1 MDVEVVKSEL
11 VPVSVES
18 GSEENSSLLHEKE
31 NGTLN
36 QETGLNE
43 PIKFGSH
50 GMDEP
55 VDREG
60 SNIPVADFPKDVGDE
75 WPEPKQIHSFYLVK
89 YRTYEDPKL
98 KAKVELADKDQQKK
112 NQAKFQI
119 SDKFWAKKAER
130 SRVIELM
137 RPLNDENRQ
146 YWNIVNGKRKEM
158 EPLHEALGKLRNT
171 NSVNREKGVGICSSE
186 EELNYLIKSLEYR
199 IQHESIPLSEEK
211 KILKEIKQL
220 EGTREKVLANAAMRA
235 KIQDSM
241 GEKDVIQDQVK
252 LMGVDLDGVRKEQQ
266 VVKAKIKQLTDEKE
280 VLEKEINSLAD
291 ELDAATEKYKTAYKT
306 FSDLKQQLNAGNDC
320 FYQSRTLLTKVRE
333 LAARKD
339 IEALKE
345 IVNMEVDK
353 FMSLWNNNKAFRD
366 DYERRIL
373 ASLDNRQLSRD
384 GRMRNPDEKPLVIR
398 EAPPSSSVTETATK
412 TNVKQPKEDSTSAP
426 KHNTSLA
433 EKVQKEVKNK
443 IQKEVKDKATGT
455 TLELPIDVEGKGI
468 ISVSEKPQKDS
479 QPKRDEVDEAK
490 LKEIRREEEIAKA
503 KQALERKKKL
513 AEKAAAKAVIK
524 AQKEAEKKL
533 KDREKKAKK
542 KAGASAPASEPEEQP
557 TEADAEVTEPEKADE
572 KVEASA
578 PSKSKDRKE
587 NLVRYRNRPKGPVSV
602 PRDILKRKKSTNYW
616 VWAAPAGLSVMVLLV
631 FGYKYFF

>member
-18 GSEENSSLLHEKE
+18 GSEENSPLLHEKE

-60 SNIPVADFPKDVGDE
+60 SNIPVADFPKDVVDE

-98 KAKVELADKDQQKK
+98 KAKVELADEDQQKK

-119 SDKFWAKKAER
+119 SDKFWAKKAEK
-130 SRVIELM
+130 SWLIELM
-137 RPLNDENRQ
+137 RHLNDENRQ

-186 EELNYLIKSLEYR
+186 EELNYLIKRLEYR

-220 EGTREKVLANAAMRA
+220 EGTREKVVANAAMRA

-266 VVKAKIKQLTDEKE
+266 VVKAKLKQLSDDKE
-280 VLEKEINSLAD
+280 VLEKEINALAD
-291 ELDAATEKYKTAYKT
+291 ELDAAAEKYKTANKT
-306 FSDLKQQLNAGNDC
+306 FSDLKQQLNAGVC
-320 FYQSRTLLTKVRE
+320 WF
-333 LAARKD
+333 
-339 IEALKE
+339 I
-345 IVNMEVDK
+345 
-353 FMSLWNNNKAFRD
+353 F
-366 DYERRIL
+366 
-373 ASLDNRQLSRD
+373 
-384 GRMRNPDEKPLVIR
+384 
-398 EAPPSSSVTETATK
+398 
-412 TNVKQPKEDSTSAP
+412 
-426 KHNTSLA
+426 
-433 EKVQKEVKNK
+433 
-443 IQKEVKDKATGT
+443 
-455 TLELPIDVEGKGI
+455 
-468 ISVSEKPQKDS
+468 
-479 QPKRDEVDEAK
+479 
-490 LKEIRREEEIAKA
+490 
-503 KQALERKKKL
+503 
-513 AEKAAAKAVIK
+513 
-524 AQKEAEKKL
+524 
-533 KDREKKAKK
+533 
-542 KAGASAPASEPEEQP
+542 
-557 TEADAEVTEPEKADE
+557 
-572 KVEASA
+572 
-578 PSKSKDRKE
+578 
-587 NLVRYRNRPKGPVSV
+587 
-602 PRDILKRKKSTNYW
+602 
-616 VWAAPAGLSVMVLLV
+616 
-631 FGYKYFF
+631 